1 MGLDMMLY
9 AMTKD
14 DLMDSDNKFSYDQAE
29 EVAYWR
35 KVNSIHKWFVDNV
48 QNGKDDCGDY
58 EVERSKLQSLVDLI
72 DQVLNDK
79 SLAGQLL
86 PPQDG
91 FFFGTTEIN
100 EVYFSDLETTKRRL
114 SEILKMPDDMAF
126 YYTSSW

>member
-48 QNGKDDCGDY
+48 Q
-58 EVERSKLQSLVDLI
+58 R
-72 DQVLNDK
+72 
-79 SLAGQLL
+79 
-86 PPQDG
+86 
-91 FFFGTTEIN
+91 
-100 EVYFSDLETTKRRL
+100 
-114 SEILKMPDDMAF
+114 
-126 YYTSSW
+126 